1 MLNREW
7 ETLTPETQKDLFKR
21 KPNQELSDL
30 VEDAFP
36 LEISRRDA
44 LTFFSGFDR
53 NASRKVFGALV
64 HVFKRHK
71 T

>member
-1 MLNREW
+1 M
-7 ETLTPETQKDLFKR
+7 TPETQKDLPKR
-21 KPNQELSDL
+21 KRNRELSNL
-30 VEDAFP
+30 VEHVFP
-36 LEISRRDA
+36 PKISRRDA
-44 LTFFSGFDR
+44 LTFFSGFDK